1 MKPQILLRIF
11 LVLSMITAGTTFMDC
26 FNLSFLPGL
35 YRKIPEMM
43 EMYGFD
49 EHMTGA
55 MKQIVEDKLSLPQG
69 YHLAFAAFCVLS
81 FMGCLLMWKYRRS
94 GFHCYTLAQLLMLL
108 LPALFI
114 GKGAVAI
121 GDIMF
126 AALFIFIYW
135 RLLKTIEETST
146 PSDSDLTPSDPDPS
160 TPDLTPSE

>member
-1 MKPQILLRIF
+1 MKPQVTLRIL
-11 LVLSMITAGTTFMDC
+11 LVLSMITAGSGFM
-26 FNLSFLPGL
+26 NSIHVVLLPGL
-35 YRKIPEMM
+35 YKQSPAVM
-43 EMYGFD
+43 EKFGF
-49 EHMTGA
+49 EEYVTGP
-55 MKQIVEDKLSLPQG
+55 MKQMVEDQLSLPQG

-81 FMGCLLMWKYRRS
+81 FVGCLLMWKYRRS

-146 PSDSDLTPSDPDPS
+146 PSDPDPS
-160 TPDLTPSE
+160 TPSE